1 MGTLYV
7 VSTPIGNL
15 EDISLR
21 ALRVLREVVLIAAE
35 DTREA
40 RKLLTHYAIHTR
52 LLSYHAHNEQARVE
66 PILAALAAPGWLT
79 DDAGVVVERSAA
91 AGPPTL
97 PAAWRVAWERVYGDT
112 LVVLTGPDAGGRTA

>member
-40 RKLLTHYAIHTR
+40 RKLLTHYDIHTR
-52 LLSYHAHNEQARVE
+52 LLSYHAHNERARRGTD
-66 PILAALAAPGWLT
+66 PG
-79 DDAGVVVERSAA
+79 G
-91 AGPPTL
+91 
-97 PAAWRVAWERVYGDT
+97 
-112 LVVLTGPDAGGRTA
+112 AGGRGRGAGQRRRYADPGRSGACPGRGGHGGRAIR